1 MPHATEAAAH
11 DVRRGGETMRASVG
25 AAALLLAIL
34 PGGLLAA
41 PRADASDPGQADASD
56 PGQAAVAQEEPS
68 QEEGPSF
75 FTHLWQLDRK
85 TRAGRPAV
93 TFHRTNYI
101 LVFSYNGS
109 PNQDPWQALDPPQE
123 LVKPEATFQLS
134 FKAKVWQDVFDTDT
148 DLWVAY
154 TQRSFWQVYNFDESS
169 PFRETNYEPELLL
182 NFRTRFSLLGLT
194 GRFIQIGL
202 NHQSNGQTEPLSR
215 SWNRVVANL
224 GLERGRFSLL
234 VKGWYRLPETAE
246 EDDNPGMYDYLGYG
260 EIWGYYLWNGHR
272 AAVMLRDNLDFD
284 HNRGAIQLEWSFPL
298 FKPSP
303 HTPTQVGGYVQWFL
317 GYGESL
323 LDYDHRVN
331 RIGVGIAIAEWN

>member
-1 MPHATEAAAH
+1 MC
-11 DVRRGGETMRASVG
+11 ASVG
-25 AAALLLAIL
+25 AAALLLVVL

-41 PRADASDPGQADASD
+41 PQADASD
-56 PGQAAVAQEEPS
+56 PGQAAVAQEDPS

-75 FTHLWQLDRK
+75 FTHLWHLDRK

-101 LVFSYNGS
+101 LAFSYNGS
-109 PNQDPWQALDPPQE
+109 PNQDPWQALAPPQE
-123 LVKPEATFQLS
+123 LVKPEVTFQLS

-148 DLWVAY
+148 DLWIAY
-154 TQRSFWQVYNFDESS
+154 TQRSFWQLYNVEESS
-169 PFRETNYEPELLL
+169 PFRETDYEPELLL

-194 GRFIQIGL
+194 GRFVQIGV

-215 SWNRVVANL
+215 SWNRVVANV

-234 VKGWYRLPETAE
+234 VKGWYRLPETSE

-260 EIWGYYLWNGHR
+260 EIWGYYLRNGHR